1 MLTHHLDE
9 SILEYQPPELKEEYT
24 IPTSPELGATPDPEL
39 SHRSLLDL
47 QPIPMFSER
56 RLPLIYNYKQPFATG
71 ITEVQDPMTG
81 EIKQRYHNMTRVQ
94 GFAPITIGH
103 LHPLGEVP
111 RDPEPKIKGK
121 VPKLN
126 KELLGKMRRVSDS
139 RAAVKDCVE
148 ANTDE
153 GQIFEERPIWMR
165 ASLLA
170 QFTGDEKRTIVE

>member
-1 MLTHHLDE
+1 MPD
-9 SILEYQPPELKEEYT
+9 LKEEYT
-24 IPTSPELGATPDPEL
+24 LPASPELGKAPDPEL

-81 EIKQRYHNMTRVQ
+81 EIKQRYHNMTRVH

-111 RDPEPKIKGK
+111 KEPEPRIKGK
-121 VPKLN
+121 VPKLD
-126 KELLGKMRRVSDS
+126 KDLLGKMQRVGTS
-139 RAAVKDCVE
+139 
-148 ANTDE
+148 
-153 GQIFEERPIWMR
+153 
-165 ASLLA
+165 
-170 QFTGDEKRTIVE
+170 